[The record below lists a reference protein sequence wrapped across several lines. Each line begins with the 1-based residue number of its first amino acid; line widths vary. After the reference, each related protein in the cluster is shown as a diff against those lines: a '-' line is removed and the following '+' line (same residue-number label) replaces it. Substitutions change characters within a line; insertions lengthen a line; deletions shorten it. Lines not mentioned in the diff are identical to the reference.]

1 MFIALLSVA
10 AGLMIL
16 VGGADL
22 FVRGASALARSL
34 GVSPLA
40 IGLTVVAFGTS
51 APELAVN
58 LSAALGGRTGV
69 AFGNVTG
76 SNIANVGLI
85 LGLSALV
92 KPLAVH
98 LSVISREIPMMALAA
113 VVVLV
118 LAADRALA
126 GGAGGAGGGDVIGRA
141 DGIVL
146 LLVFGV
152 FLYYTV
158 SDAICHRSATILAPA
173 AETVVP
179 SLPQPSR
186 GRGLLLTIA
195 GLVGVVAGGMLTVDG
210 AVKVATTFG
219 VPQVVIGLTLV
230 AVGTSLPELATS
242 IVAARNGQSD
252 MAVGNVVGSNI
263 FNSLFVLGTTA
274 TASHV
279 PVPAGGIMDLWVAAG
294 LSLVLLPI
302 ALRQRKI
309 TRAEGAALLAAY
321 LAYTGWRA
329 LGSSS

>member
-1 MFIALLSVA
+1 MLIALLSVA

-16 VGGADL
+16 VGGADV

-69 AFGNVTG
+69 AFGNVAG

-85 LGLSALV
+85 LGISALV

-98 LSVISREIPMMALAA
+98 LSVISREIPMMTLAA
-113 VVVLV
+113 IVVLV

-126 GGAGGAGGGDVIGRA
+126 FGAGAAEDVVGRA

-152 FLYYTV
+152 FLYYTA
-158 SDAICHRSATILAPA
+158 SDALCHRSATLLAPA
-173 AETVVP
+173 VETVVP
-179 SLPQPSR
+179 TLPPPST
-186 GRGLLLTIA
+186 GRGLLLTIV
-195 GLVGVVAGGMLTVDG
+195 GLVGVVLGGMLTVDG

-274 TASHV
+274 TTSPV
-279 PVPAGGIMDLWVAAG
+279 PVPAGGIVDLLVAAG
-294 LSLVLLPI
+294 LSLALLPI

-329 LGSSS
+329 LGS